1 MGTKPWTGRSEV
13 SAFFQEHCGTKGLRG
28 ETVKRKP
35 FSLLPEGG
43 GEIKTF
49 IWGLAVFMA
58 VGGE

>member
-1 MGTKPWTGRSEV
+1 MKSPL
-13 SAFFQEHCGTKGLRG
+13 FFQEHCGTKGLRG